1 MATFQVST
9 IFPLRDSSNQKRI
22 PKGVVIVATNNAPNG
37 KVRPLTSL
45 PKLPTRS
52 LVEGLDMK
60 TGAYKIPS
68 STVQKEI
75 DSNPTIHSTNSAL
88 HSSAKLCDPVVMSE
102 IYAIMEVVADRVEM
116 HKNIGA
122 QRDNWN
128 HLLLSSINVIT
139 LTAAIIAGIAASSTT
154 SAGVPFTA
162 LKVSSA
168 LLYVA
173 ATGML
178 VVMNMIQ
185 PSQLAEEQRIA
196 ARLFKQLHSQIQTTV
211 SLQNPN

>member
-1 MATFQVST
+1 MHQMA
-9 IFPLRDSSNQKRI
+9 
-22 PKGVVIVATNNAPNG
+22 
-37 KVRPLTSL
+37 
-45 PKLPTRS
+45 
-52 LVEGLDMK
+52 
-60 TGAYKIPS
+60 
-68 STVQKEI
+68 
-75 DSNPTIHSTNSAL
+75 
-88 HSSAKLCDPVVMSE
+88 SSAKLCDPVVMSE